1 MKILCWLDKNL
12 EKYLCC
18 ILLSAMTL
26 IIVAQLILRWT
37 GLPLA
42 WTEEIARYCFVWLIY
57 IACAYGVRLRKHIKV
72 DAVML
77 LFKKKGQFRLKIISN
92 VLFLAFCIII
102 TYYGV
107 ILIGKIHFVQHQVS
121 PAIQL
126 PMAIPYASFVVGC
139 ILMSIR
145 LVQDTILLFKERRD
159 EIASGGSF
167 GNEVTE

>member
-1 MKILCWLDKNL
+1 MKTLYWLDKNL
-12 EKYLCC
+12 EKYICC
-18 ILLSAMTL
+18 VLLSAMTV

-77 LFKKKGQFRLKIISN
+77 LFKEKGQFRLKVVSN

-107 ILIGKIHFVQHQVS
+107 ILVSKIHFVQHQVS
-121 PAIQL
+121 PAVQL
-126 PMAIPYASFVVGC
+126 PMAIPYSSFVVGC

-145 LVQDTILLFKERRD
+145 LVQDTVLLIKEHRD
-159 EIASGGSF
+159 AVSTAASA